1 MKGNTILTQPLKF
14 VARTSTMGE
23 KKLVIYVPIE
33 YHQEILK
40 RWGKKQ
46 IKVTLEDAV

>member
-1 MKGNTILTQPLKF
+1 MLPKTVLAQPLKF
-14 VARTSTMGE
+14 IARASTMGN

-33 YHQEILK
+33 FREEILK
-40 RWGKKQ
+40 RWGKHQ